1 VRKLLFSVVALP
13 VVVRA
18 CPVCRLDVLCI
29 QSFALERMPL
39 LLLLFGISCM
49 RSAAVA
55 TVLVFF
61 FFVLVPF

>member
-1 VRKLLFSVVALP
+1 MFPIVALP

-18 CPVCRLDVLCI
+18 CPVCRLAVLCI
-29 QSFALERMPL
+29 QSFALERTPL
-39 LLLLFGISCM
+39 LLLPFGISYLCA
-49 RSAAVA
+49 AAVA